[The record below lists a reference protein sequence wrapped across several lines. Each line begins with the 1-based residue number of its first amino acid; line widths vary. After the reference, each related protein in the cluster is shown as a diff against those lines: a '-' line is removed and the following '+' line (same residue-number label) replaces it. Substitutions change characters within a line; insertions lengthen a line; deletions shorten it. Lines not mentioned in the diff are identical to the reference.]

1 MQHWYMYRYVSVCE
15 SGMIPVQTHALLLLL
30 LLSAWCRNVPP
41 GPSFGRR
48 QGTVVSLVGHAA
60 EANASHDQTL
70 LQFLE
75 DRNPDQ
81 MIDAPCD
88 PQDAVRIPDPNQL
101 PLDCASVRQI
111 LNHIKRNLSE
121 PTIGSG
127 ADHDV
132 YEAQWDSRQLSLDP
146 WNEFGFGACV
156 AENAHTGCYEHT
168 NLEACRADTD
178 VNGVQCLW
186 HYHVVVKMPRKA
198 GRDEAQ
204 WQCYQKQLREVLLCS
219 S

>member
-1 MQHWYMYRYVSVCE
+1 
-15 SGMIPVQTHALLLLL
+15 MIPVQTHALLLLL

-48 QGTVVSLVGHAA
+48 QGTVVSLVDHAA

-88 PQDAVRIPDPNQL
+88 PQDAIRIPDANQL

-111 LNHIKRNLSE
+111 LKHI
-121 PTIGSG
+121 IVF
-127 ADHDV
+127 H
-132 YEAQWDSRQLSLDP
+132 
-146 WNEFGFGACV
+146 
-156 AENAHTGCYEHT
+156 
-168 NLEACRADTD
+168 
-178 VNGVQCLW
+178 
-186 HYHVVVKMPRKA
+186 
-198 GRDEAQ
+198 
-204 WQCYQKQLREVLLCS
+204 
-219 S
+219 

>member
-48 QGTVVSLVGHAA
+48 QGTVVSLVDHAA

-111 LNHIKRNLSE
+111 LKHIIVFPLS
-121 PTIGSG
+121 
-127 ADHDV
+127 D
-132 YEAQWDSRQLSLDP
+132 
-146 WNEFGFGACV
+146 
-156 AENAHTGCYEHT
+156 HTGS
-168 NLEACRADTD
+168 
-178 VNGVQCLW
+178 
-186 HYHVVVKMPRKA
+186 
-198 GRDEAQ
+198 DELTSTLATS
-204 WQCYQKQLREVLLCS
+204 RIS
-219 S
+219 FF